1 MCGRVGQLPV
11 HQKALEGINVGIV
24 PYYYALLHMIFFDQK
39 VDMLIKRA
47 CRYFCYGKIWWRTNR
62 ADGYQD
68 IDDGWFVNPAALL
81 SSAERQRV
89 DAVNMNKRVW
99 G

>member
-11 HQKALEGINVGIV
+11 HQKTLEGINVGIV

-47 CRYFCYGKIWWRTNR
+47 CRYFCYGKI
-62 ADGYQD
+62 
-68 IDDGWFVNPAALL
+68 
-81 SSAERQRV
+81 
-89 DAVNMNKRVW
+89 
-99 G
+99 

>member
-11 HQKALEGINVGIV
+11 HQKTLEGINVGIV

-47 CRYFCYGKIWWRTNR
+47 RRYFCYGKI
-62 ADGYQD
+62 
-68 IDDGWFVNPAALL
+68 
-81 SSAERQRV
+81 
-89 DAVNMNKRVW
+89 
-99 G
+99 